1 MAPPIL
7 INAGPLLQRY
17 DVLLCDVWG
26 VVHNGRRAH
35 KNTNDALARF
45 RALGGTVILVS
56 NAPRPHDAVAEFL
69 AQKGVPRNAW
79 DAIVASGDIALEHIK
94 EQGYQRL
101 HRIGPPRRD
110 DAFFARLP
118 GPHVP
123 LAQSDA
129 IVCTGLVDDRRDS
142 LEMYRPLMLEAL
154 HHHLPLICVNP
165 DLVVDVGDER
175 LMCAGAIAD
184 LYETMGGKVFWAG
197 KPHPSAYATALAR
210 AAELRGEIPD
220 RRRVLA
226 IGDAIRTDL
235 AAAAG
240 AGIDAIFIASGIHN
254 DVAMTDGEIDPAK
267 LAALFTPDTPS
278 AMVAMSFL
286 RW

>member
-35 KNTNDALARF
+35 KSTNDALARF

-79 DAIVASGDIALEHIK
+79 DAIVASGDIALAHIK

-101 HRIGPPRRD
+101 HRIGPPGRD
-110 DAFFARLP
+110 AAFFARLA
-118 GPHVP
+118 GPPAP
-123 LAQSDA
+123 LPQSDA

-142 LEMYRPLMLEAL
+142 LEMYRPLLLEAL
-154 HHHLPLICVNP
+154 QRRLPLICANP

-184 LYETMGGKVFWAG
+184 LYEKMGGNVFWAG
-197 KPHPSAYATALAR
+197 KPHPSAYAMALGR

-240 AGIDAIFIASGIHN
+240 AGIDALFIASGIHN
-254 DVAMTDGEIDPAK
+254 EVAMTDGEIDAAK
-267 LAALFTPDTPS
+267 LAALFTPGTPS
-278 AMVAMSFL
+278 ALAAMSFL